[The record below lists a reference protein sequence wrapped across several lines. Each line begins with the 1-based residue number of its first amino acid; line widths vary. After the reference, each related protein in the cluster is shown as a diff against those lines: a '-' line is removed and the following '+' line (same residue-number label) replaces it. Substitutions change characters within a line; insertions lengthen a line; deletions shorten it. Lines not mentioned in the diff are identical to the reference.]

1 MPNPAVVSAVQQG
14 RQLLRSDPRRAM
26 AAVTVGLKIEP
37 QNKDLQGILAEIV
50 KRSRQ
55 DAATARNSVLRHG
68 QAAVDAN
75 ATFRDATTKL
85 NDAARAERS
94 RPENAPG
101 LYWQAADLLGRAD
114 REVAETLSKAAA
126 AAAAA
131 TKAAPP
137 PEPKPPVPTM
147 PTNPQTTPPGTTVP
161 PAPCTATSGC
171 QSTASDHGGTGHDG
185 VITSHQRMTK
195 R

>member
-1 MPNPAVVSAVQQG
+1 MT
-14 RQLLRSDPRRAM
+14 
-26 AAVTVGLKIEP
+26 AVTGGLKIEP
-37 QNKDLQGILAEIV
+37 QNKDLQGILGEIV

-55 DAATARNSVLRHG
+55 DAATARNNVLRHG

-75 ATFRDATTKL
+75 ATFRDATTRL

-94 RPENAPG
+94 RPETAPG

-114 REVAETLSKAAA
+114 REVTDTLSKAA

-131 TKAAPP
+131 TKAAPT

-161 PAPCTATSGC
+161 PAPPAPPPAVSSPPPATNPNPASPGRGTAAPPQAT
-171 QSTASDHGGTGHDG
+171 
-185 VITSHQRMTK
+185 R